1 MFFWLWF
8 LQTRLSVNNNY
19 LYWLPTLCWTWNRI
33 SFSPCSNHIICVII
47 SSLKM
52 LKLVFRE
59 LRQFLRGHKASIM
72 AEAVFKALTYRL
84 IITILHS
91 DKSTRLIFWFCDL
104 QAPYAT
110 PLKPTN
116 KNGTPEPW
124 STCLGIKLKWL
135 KTTPKKQ
142 KTSGGQTD
150 PLAFLYN
157 IMHLRLWTAV
167 ENPTLCLHEGST
179 FYNTSYYEK

>member
-1 MFFWLWF
+1 MI
-8 LQTRLSVNNNY
+8 R
-19 LYWLPTLCWTWNRI
+19 
-33 SFSPCSNHIICVII
+33 VII

-59 LRQFLRGHKASIM
+59 LIRQFLRGHKAGTM

-84 IITILHS
+84 IITILRS
-91 DKSTRLIFWFCDL
+91 DKSTRLIFWFCNL

-116 KNGTPEPW
+116 KNRTPEPW

-135 KTTPKKQ
+135 KTTPKNKKHLEARLTLLRFCTILCICVFEQ
-142 KTSGGQTD
+142 LLKILHSACMRDQLFITPHIMKNSLVFWSTSRI
-150 PLAFLYN
+150 N
-157 IMHLRLWTAV
+157 LR
-167 ENPTLCLHEGST
+167 
-179 FYNTSYYEK
+179 